1 MKRINPFSILM
12 VCVVLAGCKADM
24 ICPAYQSYFLIDET
38 AQRDQFG
45 YFAQDSL
52 PRRDI
57 FHSTLDKNGLV
68 AKTNLLAYV
77 DQDWVR
83 NREIRTVNMEVIYPI
98 ISDSLLFAGDVM
110 MYAETDVVDSTAL
123 DSARMAA
130 QTFRYGADQKYY
142 NWYFRGKLVW
152 KDELEG
158 EKSKEE
164 DSSEEKVEK
173 AGFFGFFKNLFKK
186 KDKTTDDTE
195 GLESSAVQE
204 KGDLDE
210 EPEKKG
216 LFKKKEKKPK
226 EKKPKEKKPKEP
238 KPKEPKPKKDKS
250 KNDGLLK
257 NATPEPPAKEE
268 DDGEDDF

>member
-1 MKRINPFSILM
+1 M
-12 VCVVLAGCKADM
+12 VCIVLASCKADM
-24 ICPAYQSYFLIDET
+24 ICPAYQSYYLLDET
-38 AQRDQFG
+38 AQKNQFA

-52 PRRDI
+52 PRRDV

-68 AKTNLLAYV
+68 AKTSLFAYV
-77 DQDWVR
+77 DENWVR
-83 NREIRTVNMEVIYPI
+83 NREIRTVDMEVIYPV

-142 NWYFRGKLVW
+142 NWYFRDKLVW

-158 EKSKEE
+158 RDKETDNQSEE
-164 DSSEEKVEK
+164 DKVEK

-186 KDKTTDDTE
+186 KDKVATDSDTLDTTSSQGE
-195 GLESSAVQE
+195 QELE
-204 KGDLDE
+204 E
-210 EPEKKG
+210 EPKKKG
-216 LFKKKEKKPK
+216 LFTKKEKQPKQPKEKKEKKVKSKKEKKPTVVPS
-226 EKKPKEKKPKEP
+226 KPASP
-238 KPKEPKPKKDKS
+238 
-250 KNDGLLK
+250 
-257 NATPEPPAKEE
+257 PEPE

>member
-1 MKRINPFSILM
+1 M
-12 VCVVLAGCKADM
+12 LAGCKADM

-38 AQRDQFG
+38 AQKNQFT
-45 YFAQDSL
+45 YFALDSL
-52 PRRDI
+52 PRKDV
-57 FHSTLDKNGLV
+57 FYSSLDKNGLV
-68 AKTNLLAYV
+68 AKTSLFAYV
-77 DQDWVR
+77 DEDWVR
-83 NREIRTVNMEVIYPI
+83 DREIRTVDMEVIYPV

-142 NWYFRGKLVW
+142 NWYFRDKLVW

-158 EKSKEE
+158 GEKET
-164 DSSEEKVEK
+164 DSSTEKEEK

-186 KDKTTDDTE
+186 KDKAATDPEAADTTSPQE
-195 GLESSAVQE
+195 EASLE
-204 KGDLDE
+204 E

-226 EKKPKEKKPKEP
+226 QPKEKKV
-238 KPKEPKPKKDKS
+238 KS
-250 KNDGLLK
+250 KKEKTQPPPSDKPSN
-257 NATPEPPAKEE
+257 PPAKEEE